1 MQDLLWAD
9 FDVNGNLVVSWR
21 DRRNG
26 TDSPYTTSSEI
37 WGAYRSK
44 DSTSFSAN
52 FKLSD
57 NIVPY
62 DTILSFSGNDFMC
75 IKLMDDTL
83 NAVWGDTRNG
93 KLNIWF
99 RQLSMTGTTLL
110 TQKISSE
117 NIPNIRIYPNP
128 VKAIVN
134 IESKNLQQ
142 IAIYDMAGNKILE
155 KENENSADKMKIN
168 LENYSAG
175 TYLIEVTTSEGIKT
189 TKIIKE

>member
-1 MQDLLWAD
+1 
-9 FDVNGNLVVSWR
+9 
-21 DRRNG
+21 
-26 TDSPYTTSSEI
+26 
-37 WGAYRSK
+37 
-44 DSTSFSAN
+44 
-52 FKLSD
+52 
-57 NIVPY
+57 
-62 DTILSFSGNDFMC
+62 
-75 IKLMDDTL
+75 
-83 NAVWGDTRNG
+83 
-93 KLNIWF
+93 
-99 RQLSMTGTTLL
+99 LSMTGTTLL